1 MNEGMK
7 IMERL
12 KFVWNIPNA
21 LSLVRLGLLPVFAVL
36 YFNDQLAWS
45 VIVLLLSGLTDLLD
59 GVIARRLNQITPI
72 GKLLDPF
79 ADKLTQV
86 TVLLCLMVQY
96 RALIPLAIVCLIKE
110 ALQAI
115 GGWILFSKNAV
126 IRGSKWFGKISTFL
140 FYAVMLL
147 IVVWQDMPQV
157 VLAVLIL
164 LVAATMVFSFF
175 KYLMIYFKLRK
186 EVTTETVADS
196 STVS

>member
-1 MNEGMK
+1 
-7 IMERL
+7 MECL
-12 KFVWNIPNA
+12 TFVWNIPNV

-36 YFNDQLAWS
+36 YFNDQLEWA
-45 VIVLLLSGLTDLLD
+45 VVVLLLSGLTDLLD
-59 GVIARRLNQITPI
+59 GVIARRFNQITKI

-86 TVLLCLMVQY
+86 TVLLCLLVRY
-96 RALIPLAIVCLIKE
+96 RALIPLAIICLIKE

-126 IRGSKWFGKISTFL
+126 IRGSKWFGKVSTFL

-147 IVVWQDMPQV
+147 IVVWDDMPPA
-157 VLAVLIL
+157 VLASLIV

-175 KYLMIYFKLRK
+175 KYMMIYLKLRK
-186 EVTTETVADS
+186 EVTTETIADS